1 MCGSHWYTFGTA
13 DMPLRFEVQHRDPHT
28 RARAGLIAT
37 PHGTIETPVFMPVG
51 TRGTLKSLTPA
62 EARDHGAQIILGNT
76 YHLYLQPGHELIA
89 RMGGLHRFMGW
100 DGPILTDSGG
110 FQVFS
115 LVYGG
120 IADEVKGRRP
130 TQQAQPGM
138 VRVTEDA
145 VIFKS
150 YIDGSQHIFTPERSI
165 EIQKGIGADIILC
178 FDELPPFRAGYDY
191 TARSMERTHRW
202 AARCLAFHQQTLGG
216 HGGTALQM
224 PIHMYGGSSVSAA
237 VSAHALPFTPP
248 NPDQS
253 LFGIV
258 HGGVFPD
265 LRRAS
270 AEYIGGLPFDGLCI
284 GGSLGG
290 DKQQM
295 REVVDMTVPHM
306 PDHLPRHLLGI
317 GDVDDL
323 IECVARGID
332 MFDCVSPT
340 RLGRHGAALVRGRSA
355 EPTAKAGERRWK
367 LNVLN
372 AALREDPGPLEPNCP
387 CYTCANFSRAYIHHL
402 FRSRELL
409 GIRLVSLHN
418 VAFLLDLMRQ
428 IRESIREGRFAE
440 LRAEWLGT
448 SAQS

>member
-1 MCGSHWYTFGTA
+1 MTLAFDIEA
-13 DMPLRFEVQHRDPHT
+13 RDPHS
-28 RARAGLIAT
+28 RARAGRITTA
-37 PHGTIETPVFMPVG
+37 HGVIETPVFMPVG
-51 TRGTLKSLTPA
+51 TRGSIKSLTPD
-62 EARDHGAQIILGNT
+62 EVRNHGAQIILGNT

-120 IADEVKGRRP
+120 IADEIKGRRP
-130 TQQAQPGM
+130 TQQVQPGM
-138 VRVTEDA
+138 VKVTDDA

-150 YIDGSQHIFTPERSI
+150 YIDGSMHVFTPERSI

-178 FDELPPFRAGYDY
+178 FDELPPFHAGYDY
-191 TARSMERTHRW
+191 TARSLERTHAWER
-202 AARCLAFHQQTLGG
+202 RCLMFHRATQEGG
-216 HGGTALQM
+216 
-224 PIHMYGGSSVSAA
+224 
-237 VSAHALPFTPP
+237 LPFVPP
-248 NPDQS
+248 NPYQA

-270 AEYIGGLPFDGLCI
+270 AEYLRELPFDGLCI
-284 GGSLGG
+284 GGSLGEN
-290 DKQQM
+290 KQQM

-340 RLGRHGAALVRGRSA
+340 RLGRHGTALVRDA
-355 EPTAKAGERRWK
+355 ERRWK
-367 LNVLN
+367 LNVAN
-372 AALREDPGPLEPNCP
+372 AALRDDPTPLDAWCD
-387 CYTCANFSRAYIHHL
+387 CYTCRRYSRAYIHHL
-402 FRSRELL
+402 FRAQELL

-418 VAFLLDLMRQ
+418 VAFLLKLMRT
-428 IRESIREGRFAE
+428 IRQSIIEGRFAH
-440 LRAEWLGT
+440 LRAEWLGN
-448 SAQS
+448 

>member
-1 MCGSHWYTFGTA
+1 MTLAFDIEA
-13 DMPLRFEVQHRDPHT
+13 RDPHS
-28 RARAGLIAT
+28 RARAGRITTA
-37 PHGTIETPVFMPVG
+37 HGVIETPVFMPVG
-51 TRGTLKSLTPA
+51 TRGSIKSLTPD
-62 EARDHGAQIILGNT
+62 EVRNHGAQIILGNT

-89 RMGGLHRFMGW
+89 RMGGLHHFMGW

-120 IADEVKGRRP
+120 IADEIKGRRP
-130 TQQAQPGM
+130 TQQVQPGM
-138 VRVTEDA
+138 VKVTDDA

-150 YIDGSQHIFTPERSI
+150 YIDGSMHVFTPERSI

-178 FDELPPFRAGYDY
+178 FDELPPFHAGYDY
-191 TARSMERTHRW
+191 TARSLERTHAWER
-202 AARCLAFHQQTLGG
+202 RCLMFHRATQEGG
-216 HGGTALQM
+216 
-224 PIHMYGGSSVSAA
+224 
-237 VSAHALPFTPP
+237 LPFVPP
-248 NPDQS
+248 NPYQA

-270 AEYIGGLPFDGLCI
+270 AEYLRELPFDGLCI
-284 GGSLGG
+284 GGSLGEN
-290 DKQQM
+290 KQQM

-340 RLGRHGAALVRGRSA
+340 RLGRHGTALVRDA
-355 EPTAKAGERRWK
+355 ERRWK
-367 LNVLN
+367 LNVAN
-372 AALREDPGPLEPNCP
+372 AALRDDPTPLDAWCD
-387 CYTCANFSRAYIHHL
+387 CYTCRRYSRAYIHHL
-402 FRSRELL
+402 FRAQELL

-418 VAFLLDLMRQ
+418 VAFLLKLMRT
-428 IRESIREGRFAE
+428 IRQSIIEGRFAH
-440 LRAEWLGT
+440 LRAEWLG
-448 SAQS
+448 S

>member
-1 MCGSHWYTFGTA
+1 
-13 DMPLRFEVQHRDPHT
+13 MPLTFEIQHRDPHT
-28 RARAGLIAT
+28 RARIGLIAT
-37 PHGTIETPVFMPVG
+37 PHGAIETPVFMPVG
-51 TRGTLKSLTPA
+51 TRGTLKSLTPD
-62 EARDHGAQIILGNT
+62 EARDHGAQIVLGNT

-120 IADEVKGRRP
+120 IADEIKGRRP

-138 VRVTEDA
+138 VKVTEDA

-150 YIDGSQHIFTPERSI
+150 YIDGSQHVFTPERSI

-178 FDELPPFRAGYDY
+178 FDELPPFHAGYDY
-191 TARSMERTHRW
+191 TARSLERTHRW
-202 AARCLAFHQQTLGG
+202 AARCLAYHQQTLDLQNRPPTTNEGL
-216 HGGTALQM
+216 TADDTQ
-224 PIHMYGGSSVSAA
+224 
-237 VSAHALPFTPP
+237 HATRNTQQDSQFSILNSQFP
-248 NPDQS
+248 NPDQA

-295 REVVDMTVPHM
+295 REVVDMAVPYM

-340 RLGRHGAALVRGRSA
+340 RLGRHGTALVRDPSTLPSSGQ
-355 EPTAKAGERRWK
+355 AGSGQAQPRRWK

-372 AALREDPGPLEPNCP
+372 AALREHPGPLDAGCA

-409 GIRLVSLHN
+409 GIRLLSLHN
-418 VAFLLDLMRQ
+418 IAFLLDLMRQ
-428 IRESIREGRFAE
+428 IRASIRDGCFAE
-440 LRAEWLGT
+440 LRAEWLGV
-448 SAQS
+448 

>member
-1 MCGSHWYTFGTA
+1 
-13 DMPLRFEVQHRDPHT
+13 MPLTFEIQHSDPHT
-28 RARAGLIAT
+28 RARAGLITT

-51 TRGTLKSLTPA
+51 TRGTLKSLTPD
-62 EARDHGAQIILGNT
+62 EARNHGAQIVLGNT

-89 RMGGLHRFMGW
+89 RMGGLHRFMSW
-100 DGPILTDSGG
+100 DRPILTDSGG

-120 IADEVKGRRP
+120 IADEIKGRRP

-138 VRVTEDA
+138 VKVTEDA

-150 YIDGSQHIFTPERSI
+150 YIDGSQHVFTPERSI

-178 FDELPPFRAGYDY
+178 FDELPPFHAGYEY
-191 TARSMERTHRW
+191 TARSLERTHRW
-202 AARCLAFHQQTLGG
+202 AVRCLNYHQQTLQIRPTTNGEG
-216 HGGTALQM
+216 LATD
-224 PIHMYGGSSVSAA
+224 YGLRAMDDRQPDSQFSILNSQ
-237 VSAHALPFTPP
+237 FP
-248 NPDQS
+248 NLDQS

-295 REVVDMTVPHM
+295 REVVDMTVPFM

-340 RLGRHGAALVRGRSA
+340 RLGRHGTALVRDPS
-355 EPTAKAGERRWK
+355 RRWK

-372 AALREDPGPLEPNCP
+372 AALREHPGPLDTTCA

-418 VAFLLDLMRQ
+418 IAFLLDLMRQ
-428 IRESIREGRFAE
+428 IRMSIREGRFAE
-440 LRAEWLGT
+440 LRAEWLGV
-448 SAQS
+448 

>member
-1 MCGSHWYTFGTA
+1 
-13 DMPLRFEVQHRDPHT
+13 MPLTFEVQARDPLT
-28 RARAGLIAT
+28 RARAGLIIT
-37 PHGTIETPVFMPVG
+37 PHGPVETPVFMPVG
-51 TRGTLKSLTPA
+51 TRGTLKSLTPE

-89 RMGGLHRFMGW
+89 HMGGLHRFMSWG
-100 DGPILTDSGG
+100 GPIMTDSGG

-130 TQQAQPGM
+130 AHPQSKPGM
-138 VRVTEDA
+138 VKVTEDA
-145 VIFKS
+145 VIFRS
-150 YIDGSQHIFTPERSI
+150 YIDGSEHIFTPERSI

-178 FDELPPFRAGYDY
+178 FDELPPYHAGYDY
-191 TARSMERTHRW
+191 TARSLDRTHRW
-202 AARCLAFHQQTLGG
+202 AARCLAYHQQTFD
-216 HGGTALQM
+216 
-224 PIHMYGGSSVSAA
+224 GSG
-237 VSAHALPFTPP
+237 LPFVAPTPG
-248 NPDQS
+248 QA

-270 AEYIGGLPFDGLCI
+270 AEYISSLPFDGLCI

-290 DKQQM
+290 DKAQIA
-295 REVVDMTVPHM
+295 EVLDMTVPHL
-306 PDHLPRHLLGI
+306 PEHLPRHLLGI

-323 IECVARGID
+323 IEGVARGID

-340 RLGRHGAALVRGRSA
+340 RLGRHGTALVYDPA
-355 EPTAKAGERRWK
+355 RRWK

-372 AALREDPGPLEPNCP
+372 TGLREDTGPLEPRCA
-387 CYTCANFSRAYIHHL
+387 CYTCTRYSRAYIHHL

-428 IRESIREGRFAE
+428 IRHSIVEGRFAA

-448 SAQS
+448 NTTI

>member
-1 MCGSHWYTFGTA
+1 MILAFDIEA
-13 DMPLRFEVQHRDPHT
+13 RDPHS
-28 RARAGLIAT
+28 RARAGRIITA
-37 PHGTIETPVFMPVG
+37 HGVIETPVFMPVG
-51 TRGTLKSLTPA
+51 TRGSIKSLTPD
-62 EARDHGAQIILGNT
+62 EVRNHGAQIILGNT

-120 IADEVKGRRP
+120 IADEIKGRRP
-130 TQQAQPGM
+130 TQQVQPGM
-138 VRVTEDA
+138 VKVTDDA

-150 YIDGSQHIFTPERSI
+150 YIDGSMHVFTPERSI

-178 FDELPPFRAGYDY
+178 FDELPPFHAGYDY
-191 TARSMERTHRW
+191 TARSLERTHAWER
-202 AARCLAFHQQTLGG
+202 RCLMFHRATQEGG
-216 HGGTALQM
+216 
-224 PIHMYGGSSVSAA
+224 
-237 VSAHALPFTPP
+237 LPFVPP
-248 NPDQS
+248 NPYQA

-270 AEYIGGLPFDGLCI
+270 AEYLRELPFDGLCI
-284 GGSLGG
+284 GGSLGEN
-290 DKQQM
+290 KQQM

-340 RLGRHGAALVRGRSA
+340 RLGRHGTALVRDA
-355 EPTAKAGERRWK
+355 ERRWK
-367 LNVLN
+367 LNVAN
-372 AALREDPGPLEPNCP
+372 AALRDDPTPLDAWCD
-387 CYTCANFSRAYIHHL
+387 CYTCRRYSRAYIHHL
-402 FRSRELL
+402 FRAQELL

-418 VAFLLDLMRQ
+418 VAFLLKLMRT
-428 IRESIREGRFAE
+428 IRQSIIEGRFAH
-440 LRAEWLGT
+440 LRAEWLG
-448 SAQS
+448 S

>member
-1 MCGSHWYTFGTA
+1 MILAFDIEAC
-13 DMPLRFEVQHRDPHT
+13 DPHS
-28 RARAGLIAT
+28 RARAGRITTA
-37 PHGTIETPVFMPVG
+37 HGVIETPVFMPVG
-51 TRGTLKSLTPA
+51 TRGSIKSLTPD
-62 EARDHGAQIILGNT
+62 EVRNHGAQIILGNT

-89 RMGGLHRFMGW
+89 RMGGLHHFMGW

-120 IADEVKGRRP
+120 IADEIKGRRP
-130 TQQAQPGM
+130 TQQVQPSM
-138 VRVTEDA
+138 VKVTDDA

-150 YIDGSQHIFTPERSI
+150 YIDGSTHVFTPERSI

-178 FDELPPFRAGYDY
+178 FDELPPFHAGYDY
-191 TARSMERTHRW
+191 TARSLERTHAWER
-202 AARCLAFHQQTLGG
+202 RCLMFHRATQEGG
-216 HGGTALQM
+216 
-224 PIHMYGGSSVSAA
+224 
-237 VSAHALPFTPP
+237 LPFVPP
-248 NPDQS
+248 NPYQA

-270 AEYIGGLPFDGLCI
+270 AEYLRELPFDGLCI
-284 GGSLGG
+284 GGSLGEN
-290 DKQQM
+290 KQQM

-340 RLGRHGAALVRGRSA
+340 RLGRHGTALVRDA
-355 EPTAKAGERRWK
+355 ERRWK
-367 LNVLN
+367 LNVAN
-372 AALREDPGPLEPNCP
+372 AALRDDPTPLDAWCD
-387 CYTCANFSRAYIHHL
+387 CYTCRRYSRAYIHHL
-402 FRSRELL
+402 FRAQELL

-418 VAFLLDLMRQ
+418 VAFLLKLMRT
-428 IRESIREGRFAE
+428 IRQSIIEGRFAH
-440 LRAEWLGT
+440 LRAEWLGI
-448 SAQS
+448 

>member
-1 MCGSHWYTFGTA
+1 MILAFDIEA
-13 DMPLRFEVQHRDPHT
+13 RDPHS
-28 RARAGLIAT
+28 RARAGRIITA
-37 PHGTIETPVFMPVG
+37 HGVIETPVFMPVG
-51 TRGTLKSLTPA
+51 TRGSIKSLTPD
-62 EARDHGAQIILGNT
+62 EVRNHGAQIILGNT

-120 IADEVKGRRP
+120 IADEIKGRRP
-130 TQQAQPGM
+130 TQQVQPGM
-138 VRVTEDA
+138 VKVTDDA

-150 YIDGSQHIFTPERSI
+150 YIDGSMHVFTPERSI

-178 FDELPPFRAGYDY
+178 FDELPPFHAGYDY
-191 TARSMERTHRW
+191 TARSLERTHAWER
-202 AARCLAFHQQTLGG
+202 RCLMFHRATQEGG
-216 HGGTALQM
+216 
-224 PIHMYGGSSVSAA
+224 
-237 VSAHALPFTPP
+237 LPFVPP
-248 NPDQS
+248 NPYQA

-270 AEYIGGLPFDGLCI
+270 AEYLRELPFDGLCI
-284 GGSLGG
+284 GGSLGEN
-290 DKQQM
+290 KQQM

-340 RLGRHGAALVRGRSA
+340 RLGRHGTALVRDA
-355 EPTAKAGERRWK
+355 ERRWK
-367 LNVLN
+367 LNVAN
-372 AALREDPGPLEPNCP
+372 AALRDDPTPLDAWCD
-387 CYTCANFSRAYIHHL
+387 CYTCRHFSRAYIHHL
-402 FRSRELL
+402 FRAQELL

-418 VAFLLDLMRQ
+418 VAFLLKLMRT
-428 IRESIREGRFAE
+428 IRQSIIEGRFAH
-440 LRAEWLGT
+440 LRAEWLGI
-448 SAQS
+448 

>member
-1 MCGSHWYTFGTA
+1 MTLAFDIEA
-13 DMPLRFEVQHRDPHT
+13 RDPHS
-28 RARAGLIAT
+28 RARAGRITTA
-37 PHGTIETPVFMPVG
+37 HGVIETPVFMPVG
-51 TRGTLKSLTPA
+51 TRGSIKSLTPD
-62 EARDHGAQIILGNT
+62 EVRNHGAQIILGNT

-89 RMGGLHRFMGW
+89 RMGGLHHFMGW

-120 IADEVKGRRP
+120 IADEIKGRRP
-130 TQQAQPGM
+130 TQQVQPGM
-138 VRVTEDA
+138 VKVTDDA

-150 YIDGSQHIFTPERSI
+150 YIDGSTHVFTPERSI

-178 FDELPPFRAGYDY
+178 FDELPPFHAGYDY
-191 TARSMERTHRW
+191 TARSLERTHAWER
-202 AARCLAFHQQTLGG
+202 RCLMFHRATQEGG
-216 HGGTALQM
+216 
-224 PIHMYGGSSVSAA
+224 
-237 VSAHALPFTPP
+237 LPFVPP
-248 NPDQS
+248 NPYQA

-270 AEYIGGLPFDGLCI
+270 AEYLRELPFDGLCI
-284 GGSLGG
+284 GGSLGEN
-290 DKQQM
+290 KQQM

-340 RLGRHGAALVRGRSA
+340 RLGRHGTALVRDA
-355 EPTAKAGERRWK
+355 ERRWK
-367 LNVLN
+367 LNVAN
-372 AALREDPGPLEPNCP
+372 AALRDDPTPLDSWCD
-387 CYTCANFSRAYIHHL
+387 CYTCRRYSRAYIHHL
-402 FRSRELL
+402 FRAQELL

-418 VAFLLDLMRQ
+418 VAFLLKLMRT
-428 IRESIREGRFAE
+428 IRQSIIEGRFAH
-440 LRAEWLGT
+440 LRAEWLEI
-448 SAQS
+448 